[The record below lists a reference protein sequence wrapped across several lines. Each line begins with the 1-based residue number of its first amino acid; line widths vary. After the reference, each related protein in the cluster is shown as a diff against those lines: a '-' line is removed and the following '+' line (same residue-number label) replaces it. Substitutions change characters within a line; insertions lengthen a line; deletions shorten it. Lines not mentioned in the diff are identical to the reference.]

1 MISSAALSIRH
12 TPRGVEHPYDPSP
25 VERQPRDP
33 IAGQPVNLGVE
44 TSPPDAAQAVTVVW
58 RINDGPEQRAPA
70 AHERDTDGAA
80 QWRAVLPPMAEGDRV
95 AYHFVASPGGLST
108 EIYEFT
114 VAGWH
119 TAGRVVSWRTDSN
132 RLTLICED
140 GLRVT
145 LSFEQQNA
153 IRFRFDFA
161 AGEHHTEHSP
171 EAYSLHDV
179 GEDRIELR
187 TAAFHC
193 AIHHAPYRIEVFSA
207 QGEPLFLQPAEGGAA
222 WLARGGDT
230 LRVAQH
236 WTTPLGEAFFGF
248 GQRYNAF
255 DQRGQ
260 ALDAAVF
267 DQYKN
272 QDKRTYIP
280 VPFFVSS
287 RAYGIYLATSRRT
300 HFDLAASAPDRA
312 SFAVEGASL
321 DFYLFAGK
329 PKEVVEAFADLV
341 GKPALPPKWTFG
353 PWMSGNE
360 WNSQSVVLEQVAL
373 TERHNIPATVMVVEA
388 WSDESTFYI
397 FNDARYSPKRGGES
411 FKLSDFEFPADG
423 RWPDPKGLVDDL
435 HRRGIKF
442 VLWQIPM
449 LKALEAPHAQ
459 HDRDVRYAVEQGF
472 VAREAD
478 GTPYRIRPLWFRDGL
493 VPDLT
498 NPMAQQWWRDKRA
511 YLVDDLGVDGFKT
524 DGGEHLWGDDLRF
537 ADGRRGAEV
546 NNLFPNLYQAS
557 YRKLTGAGGVL
568 FSRAGFTGTQ
578 TVSSHW
584 AGDENSTF
592 EAFRHS
598 VIAGLTAGVS
608 GISFWGWDL
617 AGFSGEIPSA
627 ELYLRATAMAT
638 FCPIMQYHSEFNE
651 QRQPNRDRTP
661 WNVQDRTG
669 DPDVIPIFRFY
680 ADSRMNLLPY
690 IWSEAIKSSRSG
702 LPLMRALPLE
712 FPDDAH
718 VFDFPYQYLFGEGL
732 LVAPVV
738 WEGCANLEVYLPRG
752 DWYDFWSGER
762 HRGPKTLC
770 CPTPKNVIPVF
781 VRGGSVIALN
791 LDESLALGSP
801 VGNELDEYHRLC
813 FRAYPS
819 ESPAR
824 FEWFEDPARAPVC
837 FEVRP
842 YD

>member
-1 MISSAALSIRH
+1 VS
-12 TPRGVEHPYDPSP
+12 
-25 VERQPRDP
+25 
-33 IAGQPVNLGVE
+33 LGVE

-58 RINDGPEQRAPA
+58 RINDGPEQMAPA

-95 AYHFVASPGGLST
+95 AYHFVASPSGLST

-119 TAGRVVSWRTDSN
+119 TAGRVVSWRTGSCQLLLN
-132 RLTLICED
+132 CEH

-145 LSFEQQNA
+145 LSFERQDM
-153 IRFRFDFA
+153 IRFRFDFE
-161 AGEHHTEHSP
+161 AGECQMERRP
-171 EAYSLHDV
+171 ETYLLHEV
-179 GEDRIELR
+179 GDDRIDIRTTALR
-187 TAAFHC
+187 C
-193 AIHHAPYRIEVFSA
+193 VIHFAPYRIEIFST
-207 QGEPLFLQPAEGGAA
+207 QGEPLFLQTAEGGVM
-222 WLARGGDT
+222 WLARGT
-230 LRVAQH
+230 EILRVAYH
-236 WTTPLGEAFFGF
+236 WAALPDEAFFGF

-260 ALDAAVF
+260 AIDTLVF

-272 QDKRTYIP
+272 QGKRTYLP

-287 RAYGIYLATSRRT
+287 RGYGIYLATSRRAY
-300 HFDLAASAPDRA
+300 FDLAADTPDRA
-312 SFAVEGASL
+312 SFSVEGPSL

-329 PKEVVEAFADLV
+329 LKEIVAAFADLV
-341 GKPALPPKWTFG
+341 GKPALPPKWAFG

-373 TERHNIPATVMVVEA
+373 TERHGIAATVLVVEA

-397 FNDARYSPKRGGES
+397 FNDARYSPRDGGEG
-411 FKLSDFEFPADG
+411 FKLSDFEFPADR

-442 VLWQIPM
+442 VLWQIPV
-449 LKALEAPHAQ
+449 LKALDAPHAQ

-478 GTPYRIRPLWFRDGL
+478 GTPYRIRPFWFRGGL

-498 NPMAQQWWRDKRA
+498 NLSAQQWWRDKRA

-524 DGGEHLWGDDLRF
+524 DGGEHLWGDDLKF
-537 ADGRRGAEV
+537 ADGRRGAEI
-546 NNLFPNLYQAS
+546 NNLFPNLYQAT
-557 YRKLTGAGGVL
+557 YAELAGPSRVL

-578 TVSSHW
+578 TVSCHW

-598 VIAGLTAGVS
+598 IIAGLTAGVS
-608 GISFWGWDL
+608 GIAFWGWDL

-627 ELYLRATAMAT
+627 ELYLRAAAMAV

-651 QRQPNRDRTP
+651 HHRPSRDRTP
-661 WNVQDRTG
+661 WNIQERTG

-680 ADSRMNLLPY
+680 ANLRMNLLPY
-690 IWSEAIKSSRSG
+690 IWSEAIKASRCG

-712 FPDDAH
+712 FPDDPRA
-718 VFDFPYQYLFGEGL
+718 FEFSYQYLFGEAL

-738 WEGCANLEVYLPRG
+738 WEGCSRIEVYLPKG
-752 DWYDFWSGER
+752 HWHDFWSGER
-762 HRGPKTLC
+762 YSGPTTLQY
-770 CPTPKNVIPVF
+770 PTPKHIIPVF
-781 VRGGSVIALN
+781 VREGSVIALN
-791 LDESLALGSP
+791 LDDSLTLGSS
-801 VGNELDEYHRLC
+801 VGNSTDKYHHLC
-813 FRAYPS
+813 FRTYPA
-819 ESPAR
+819 EQAAR
-824 FEWFEDPARAPVC
+824 FEWFEDPARSPTY
-837 FEVRP
+837 FDIQP
-842 YD
+842 YDNSLPTKH